1 MASSKNSEYV
11 CNHVKKRKRD
21 LISLFG
27 GKCCICGF
35 NAFQEALEFHHIDPS
50 KKSFA
55 LTDSNAA
62 TKSLEKQLDE
72 ARKCVLL
79 CANCH
84 RGVHAGYFE
93 LPLEGNIYFNEE
105 RAKELIEENL
115 LIKQGQK
122 HFCERCGIEI
132 SRDAKHCVECA
143 KLISRKVDR
152 PSREE
157 LKKLIREKPFTHIA
171 KDFSVSDNAV
181 KKWCLA
187 YNLPS
192 KKKDI
197 NAFSDED
204 WENI

>member
-21 LISLFG
+21 LISLFD

-84 RGVHAGYFE
+84 RGVHSGYYE
-93 LPLEGNIYFNEE
+93 LPLEDNIYFNEE

-115 LIKQGQK
+115 LIKQGRK

-132 SRDAKHCVECA
+132 SHDAKHCVECA

-171 KDFSVSDNAV
+171 KVFSVSDNAV

-197 NAFSDED
+197 NTFSDED

>member
-35 NAFQEALEFHHIDPS
+35 NAFQEALEFHHIDPQT
-50 KKSFA
+50 KSFG
-55 LTDSNAA
+55 LTDSNSV
-62 TKSLEKQLDE
+62 TKALEKQLQE
-72 ARKCVLL
+72 A
-79 CANCH
+79 
-84 RGVHAGYFE
+84 RGVHAGYLK
-93 LPLEGNIYFNEE
+93 LPVNARDTFDEE
-105 RAKELIEENL
+105 RAEELIESKWQVQHN
-115 LIKQGQK
+115 QK
-122 HFCERCGIEI
+122 KYCERCGIEI

-197 NAFSDED
+197 NTFSDED